1 MFLFPA
7 AALAEEAGHAAQP
20 LHACIRPVHPKA
32 AALADPTVS
41 KAALPPDHDFN
52 SQVDRYKDCIWK
64 FVVNERK
71 AAQLHTSAA
80 EAAIE
85 DWYAFIRESLASG
98 ALKER

>member
-1 MFLFPA
+1 MILVSGT
-7 AALAEEAGHAAQP
+7 ALAEDTGHAALP
-20 LHACIRPVHPKA
+20 RHACIKPVHPKA
-32 AALADPTVS
+32 AALADPTVA

-52 SQVDRYKDCIWK
+52 TQVDRYKDCIWK

-80 EAAIE
+80 ESAIE
-85 DWYAFIRESLASG
+85 DWYAFIRESLTSG